1 MYMDYP
7 NFDYCFKCKVSWEDA
22 HPGHRFV
29 EKPTQT
35 DRMER
40 SKRCYL
46 ESMESGKEG
55 KGEER
60 WIIVLPKKTESTV
73 FLAGKKLTYLCKA

>member
-1 MYMDYP
+1 MCMDCP
-7 NFDYCFKCKVSWEDA
+7 NFDYCFKCKVSSEDA

-40 SKRCYL
+40 SKMCYS
-46 ESMESGKEG
+46 ESMESVKEG
-55 KGEER
+55 KSEER
-60 WIIVLPKKTESTV
+60 WTIVLPTKTESTV